1 MENSVLYFVLIS
13 SPLSV
18 HIFSA
23 IKILFLIVFNHFIS
37 NYLFSSLDDEV
48 YTKKLLNYVKE
59 NSLFIQSKIIFDNKL
74 YPSGIFFSIRKLY
87 FGYIENTNTE
97 INNRSRRD
105 IKIYFYGKLPFK
117 IVNKTIIINNDD
129 NYDISN
135 SKIKLY
141 LSEGYSDPCFKQV
154 DVYYKEK
161 PRVFQDIVINDIINQ
176 YNKSKFNI
184 CRALVCGNSNV
195 GKSTIGKLLAGK
207 LGGSLCFDIDLF
219 SPGNSALKLYED
231 VKPTSDNPLIIQI
244 DEFDNLIENI
254 HKQKEPKKVEW
265 LKNTIYNKA
274 TYNSFMSEYVT
285 YLPNV
290 IWIFTTNKHKEYFSK
305 LDESYIN
312 SNRMD
317 YIKELFKEIFKEE

>member
-1 MENSVLYFVLIS
+1 MENSILYFILIS

-18 HIFSA
+18 HIFNA
-23 IKILFLIVFNHFIS
+23 LKIFFLIVFSHFIS

-48 YTKKLLNYVKE
+48 YTKKLLNYIKE
-59 NSLFIQSKIIFDNKL
+59 NSLFIQSKIVYDNKQ
-74 YPSGIFFSIRKLY
+74 YPSGIFFSIKKLY
-87 FGYIENTNTE
+87 FGYIDNTNTE
-97 INNRSRRD
+97 KNNRSRRD

-117 IVNKTIIINNDD
+117 ILNKTIIINSED
-129 NYDISN
+129 NYDISDN
-135 SKIKLY
+135 KIKLY

-161 PRVFQDIVINDIINQ
+161 PHIFQDVIINDIIKK

-184 CRALVCGNSNV
+184 CRALICGDSNI

-219 SPGNSALKLYED
+219 SPGNSTLKLYEE
-231 VKPTSDNPLIIQI
+231 VKPTNDNPLIIQI
-244 DEFDNLIENI
+244 DEFDNLIDNVNE
-254 HKQKEPKKVEW
+254 QKEPKKVEW

-290 IWIFTTNKHKEYFSK
+290 IWLFTTNKNKQYFNN
-305 LDESYIN
+305 LDKSYIN
-312 SNRMD
+312 TNRID
-317 YIKELFKEIFKEE
+317 CVKECFKEE